1 MKIGFRT
8 PSLSKSFKA
17 MTTGRV
23 KRSMKRTINP
33 LYGKKNIGLITNPKK
48 SVYNRVYKRT
58 TIGLLDIIKKILK

>member
-8 PSLSKSFKA
+8 PSLSKSFRA
-17 MTTGRV
+17 MTTGRA
-23 KRSMKRTINP
+23 KRSMKSTINP